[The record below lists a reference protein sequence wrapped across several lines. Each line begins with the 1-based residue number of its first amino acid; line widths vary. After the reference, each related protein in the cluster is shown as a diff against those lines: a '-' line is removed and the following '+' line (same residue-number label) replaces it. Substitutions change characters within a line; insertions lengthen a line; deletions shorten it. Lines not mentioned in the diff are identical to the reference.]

1 MEDTDTLIKSINII
15 KINWNDP
22 LEISTLQSL
31 VVAVCQQALKSL
43 IKDAKIREKRRRE
56 NQWKSN
62 VRSTSL
68 RNS

>member
-1 MEDTDTLIKSINII
+1 METTDTPIKSGKII
-15 KINWNDP
+15 KINRNDP
-22 LEISTLQSL
+22 FDESALQSL
-31 VVAVCQQALKSL
+31 IIAMYQYALKSL